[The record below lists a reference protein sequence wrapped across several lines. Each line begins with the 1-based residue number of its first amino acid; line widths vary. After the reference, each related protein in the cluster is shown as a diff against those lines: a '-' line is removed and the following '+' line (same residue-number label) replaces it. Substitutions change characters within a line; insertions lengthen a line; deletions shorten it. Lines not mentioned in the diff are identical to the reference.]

1 MNLWAA
7 EWCSKNKLDG
17 EWRHFMN
24 ENCLPVLF
32 RTRAACR
39 AWIDANYDYIRHRK
53 DLRQEPLGWRMPK
66 PVKVVITKAVG
77 VEVE

>member
-7 EWCSKNKLDG
+7 EWCSKNELDG
-17 EWRHFMN
+17 ERRYFMN

-39 AWIDANYDYIRHRK
+39 AWIDAKCGYIRRRK
-53 DLRQEPLGWRMPK
+53 DLQKEPFGWRMPK

-77 VEVE
+77 EEVE